1 MNSMCRSLLDKK
13 FKALAD
19 KNRRKILQYLKS
31 GRKCAGDIA
40 KQFPIS
46 APSVS
51 YHLAILKESQLISAV
66 HSKGF
71 VYYDFNLDEMDEV
84 IEWLYKISERSGENE
99 R

>member
-1 MNSMCRSLLDKK
+1 MNSMCEHLLDKK

-19 KNRRKILQYLKS
+19 RNRRKILQYLKS

-40 KQFPIS
+40 KQFSIS

-51 YHLAILKESQLISAV
+51 YHLAILKESHLISAI

-71 VYYDFNLDEMDEV
+71 IYYDFNSEEISEV
-84 IEWLYKISERSGENE
+84 IEWLYKISERSEE
-99 R
+99 K

>member
-1 MNSMCRSLLDKK
+1 M
-13 FKALAD
+13 ALTG
-19 KNRRKILQYLKS
+19 REMRPCWPRKVAV
-31 GRKCAGDIA
+31 CT

-71 VYYDFNLDEMDEV
+71 IYYDFNLDEMDEV

>member
-1 MNSMCRSLLDKK
+1 MNSMCEHLLDKK

-19 KNRRKILQYLKS
+19 RNRREILQYLK
-31 GRKCAGDIA
+31 GGKKCAGGIA

-51 YHLAILKESQLISAV
+51 YHLTILKESHLISAV

-71 VYYDFNLDEMDEV
+71 IYYEFNLDELDEV
-84 IEWLYKISERSGENE
+84 TEWFYDISKT
-99 R
+99 

>member
-1 MNSMCRSLLDKK
+1 MNMCGHLLDKK

-19 KNRRKILQYLKS
+19 RNRREILQYLKG

-40 KQFPIS
+40 KQFSIS

-51 YHLAILKESQLISAV
+51 YHLAILKESHLISAV

-71 VYYDFNLDEMDEV
+71 IYYDLNLDEMDEV

>member
-1 MNSMCRSLLDKK
+1 MCGHLLDKK

-19 KNRRKILQYLKS
+19 RNRREILQYLKG

-40 KQFPIS
+40 KQFSIS

-51 YHLAILKESQLISAV
+51 YHLAILKESHLN
-66 HSKGF
+66 SKGF
-71 VYYDFNLDEMDEV
+71 IYYSFNLDEMDEV